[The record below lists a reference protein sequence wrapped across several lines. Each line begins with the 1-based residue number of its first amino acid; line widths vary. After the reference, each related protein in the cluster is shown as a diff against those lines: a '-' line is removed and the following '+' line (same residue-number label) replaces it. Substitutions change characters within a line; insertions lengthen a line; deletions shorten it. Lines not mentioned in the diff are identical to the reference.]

1 MSNLFQ
7 LPQEEKNRI
16 RRLHLTEGKD
26 KRITSVLNEG
36 FFAKLFGS
44 KTRKGDMI
52 TILQDAQKAKGAS
65 SGLRNITK
73 EDIKKFTNFLD
84 KLDRYFVDETKL
96 IELMKKSYL
105 TFNEYD
111 EMVKALVSSDYWK
124 ESKKP
129 ENFLDFLVTAGK
141 FKEGEKRELDVLLQ
155 SELGWNSSLSQLTK
169 DEEAENR
176 EKHGECNPGSGYQGF
191 DKESIINKVDKE
203 AYPAEW
209 KWCQDKID
217 AWVAE
222 NPWALEPEDEESA
235 DAVAGAEEEEGT
247 LENPIR
253 FKSPSNILKSWPD
266 GEEGKHYRNS
276 RNEQLY
282 VIKGGPYVQID
293 KQGKVIKQERPW

>member
-73 EDIKKFTNFLD
+73 EDIKRFTNFLD
-84 KLDRYFVDETKL
+84 KLDRYFVNETKL
-96 IELMKKSYL
+96 IELMKKNNL
-105 TFNEYD
+105 TFLEYD
-111 EMVKALVSSDYWK
+111 EMVKALVSSDYWE

-176 EKHGECNPGSGYQGF
+176 EKHGECNP
-191 DKESIINKVDKE
+191 DRRESSRINKVDKE
-203 AYPAEW
+203 TYPAEW
-209 KWCQDKID
+209 KWCQDRID

-222 NPWALEPEDEESA
+222 NPWALELEDEESA

-253 FKSPSNILKSWPD
+253 VKFPLVKSWPD

-282 VIKGGPYVQID
+282 VIKGGKYVQID
-293 KQGKVIKQERPW
+293 KQGKVIKQKPYHM